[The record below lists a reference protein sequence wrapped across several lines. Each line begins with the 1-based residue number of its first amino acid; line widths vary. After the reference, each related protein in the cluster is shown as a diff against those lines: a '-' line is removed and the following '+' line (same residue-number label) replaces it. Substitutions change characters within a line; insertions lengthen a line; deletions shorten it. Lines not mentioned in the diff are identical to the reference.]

1 MNNIIIL
8 PLSSMIYIVCEIGE
22 KYFNIYSWNGKSYD
36 IYTRDIPYCGLITSI
51 IYENSNLICSTS
63 NGIYIYSLKLVYKY
77 LYMCYYIEIE
87 A

>member
-1 MNNIIIL
+1 
-8 PLSSMIYIVCEIGE
+8 MIYIVCEIGE

-63 NGIYIYSLKLVYKY
+63 NGIYIYSLKLVYIY